1 MSNVRKGAPP
11 MNTTGTV
18 RTVRQA
24 HRVIKRFGL
33 NGEAWPDN
41 YRADMQMALRNI
53 LHDRMQAA
61 VSEHLAAAIG
71 EGVADRRN
79 GSYPRHLLTVVGDIE
94 LSVPRSRTFS
104 AGKVLCAYARREKT
118 IDELVMGCFVLG
130 LSTRKVG
137 KALLVL
143 LGERISP
150 STVSRVAATLD
161 EAVAA
166 FHRRS
171 LKDEYRV
178 LLMDGVVLGRK
189 TGLGAIRRPV
199 LVAMGIR
206 ADGRK
211 EIIDFR
217 LAQSESRVEWE
228 VFLNDLYR
236 RGLTGENVELV
247 AVDGGKGLLGALPL
261 VYPGAV
267 VQRCWAHKT
276 RNLVDMCRRGD
287 QEAMKKDL
295 HRISHAATRTTARSA
310 AGALAMRWRSAYPK
324 VVKSLQDDLEDLLQ
338 FYRFDN
344 DVWRKM
350 CRTTNAIERRFREVR
365 RRTRPMGVFSDK
377 TSMDRILFAIFT
389 NENQNQKTNAPFLL
403 TQDS

>member
-1 MSNVRKGAPP
+1 MDY
-11 MNTTGTV
+11 TGV
-18 RTVRQA
+18 VQTVRQA
-24 HRVIKRFGL
+24 HTVIKRFGL
-33 NGEAWPDN
+33 SGEAWPDD
-41 YRADMQMALRNI
+41 YRAEMQAALRNI
-53 LHDRMQAA
+53 LQDRMQVA
-61 VSEHLAAAIG
+61 VSEHLEAVVE

-94 LSVPRSRTFS
+94 LSVPRTRTFS

-137 KALLVL
+137 KALLGL

-150 STVSRVAATLD
+150 STVSTVAATLD

-166 FHRRS
+166 FHRRP

-178 LLMDGVVLGRK
+178 LLLDGVVLGRK
-189 TGLGAIRRPV
+189 TGMGAIRRPV

-206 ADGRK
+206 TDGRK

-217 LAQSESRVEWE
+217 LAQSESEAEWE
-228 VFLNDLYR
+228 VFLNDLHR
-236 RGLTGENVELV
+236 RGLTGENLELV
-247 AVDGGKGLLGALPL
+247 AVDGGKGVLAALLM

-267 VQRCWAHKT
+267 IQRCWAHKT
-276 RNLVDMCRRGD
+276 RNLVDLCRKVDRGD
-287 QEAMKKDL
+287 VKKDL
-295 HRISHAATRTTARSA
+295 HRISHAATRAAARTA
-310 AGALAMRWRSAYPK
+310 GGEFMLKWRMVYPK
-324 VVKSLQDDLEDLLQ
+324 VVKSLQNDLEDLLQ

-344 DVWRKM
+344 DAWRKM

-365 RRTRPMGVFSDK
+365 RRTRPMGVFSDR
-377 TSMDRILFAIFT
+377 TSMDRILYAIFT
-389 NENQNQKTNAPFLL
+389 NENQNQETNAPFLL
-403 TQDS
+403 THKS